1 MTFLILFIQKYTFYF
16 YTCKD
21 YQKDNNY
28 LNDHQQDSTINM
40 LKPKTMSTQQQQQQS
55 KNNLTFNVKNSTL
68 LTTSSTTDAACAPA
82 GPPSADEVDKLK
94 YELLLRDKE
103 LDQKNR
109 IICKEKQEK
118 LSMQEE
124 IEYLKSLLSS
134 TAATPQP
141 SQHLPSKSHIN
152 NMNNDYARRRL
163 HSTFQSSYIDPSD
176 SQI

>member
-1 MTFLILFIQKYTFYF
+1 
-16 YTCKD
+16 
-21 YQKDNNY
+21 
-28 LNDHQQDSTINM
+28 
-40 LKPKTMSTQQQQQQS
+40 MSTQQQQQS

-68 LTTSSTTDAACAPA
+68 LTTSSTADATTSAPTV
-82 GPPSADEVDKLK
+82 PPSPDEVDKLK

-134 TAATPQP
+134 TATTPQP

>member
-1 MTFLILFIQKYTFYF
+1 
-16 YTCKD
+16 
-21 YQKDNNY
+21 
-28 LNDHQQDSTINM
+28 
-40 LKPKTMSTQQQQQQS
+40 MSTQQQQQS

-68 LTTSSTTDAACAPA
+68 LTTSSTADATTSAPTV
-82 GPPSADEVDKLK
+82 PPCPDEVDKLK

-134 TAATPQP
+134 TATTTPKP